1 VNLGVLGSVEVTD
14 AGRPLAVPGTKPR
27 AVLTLLGLHA
37 GEVVRAD
44 LLVELLWGESSPR
57 TAPKAL
63 QTHVSALRRA
73 LGEGVVQTK
82 GGGWMLA
89 AVDTDVTRYL
99 AEGLAARA
107 AASSGD
113 AVAALSHYDAALALW
128 RGAPQLPDTPRGD
141 AETTRWTEAHA
152 ALEED
157 RADALLAVGRAAE
170 AVAELEAA
178 VAVAPLRERRW
189 GQLMTAL
196 YRAGRQGEALRAF
209 QRARTTLAEELGIE
223 PGTEL
228 RRLEAAIVAH
238 DPSLD
243 APAPGAGAATRSIR
257 PVSFLPAMQA
267 PDVRFTD
274 SDGFAIAWTEW
285 GSGPDVLVVPPLLSN
300 IELQFEHE
308 IYRRY
313 LERMGRHVRMVAFD
327 KRGIGLSDRF
337 TDMPTLEQRTRD
349 IVAVMNA
356 AGLERPSLLGV
367 SEGGL
372 MAQLFTVL
380 HPERVERLAL
390 ANSFAGNSFFIA
402 AHTAPDGS
410 FEPLHEKLA
419 RFGKLVETWGRDP
432 QFFVDWFAPSQSH
445 NESFV
450 RWIGRFQ
457 RLSATAADLERQIS
471 SLAVLD
477 GSERLG
483 EIAAPTLV
491 AHGVRDAVVPVS
503 VAHALAAA
511 IPDATLAE
519 FDMGDHFFVSSEQW
533 AREQDVFL
541 EFFTGSRPQRR
552 VERRF
557 ATVVFTDIIG
567 STAQGMSAGDEG
579 WCDLLDSHDRIAWE
593 AADRHLGTIVKS
605 TGDGLLARFDSPSQA
620 VDFCAALRGAL
631 IGIGLRIRC
640 GVHTGEIEMR
650 ESGDI
655 AGTAVNLAA
664 RVEEAAGDGEIFV
677 SSTVRDMLL
686 GGETRFED
694 RGEHTLKGFDN
705 PWRMYALVTT

>member
-1 VNLGVLGSVEVTD
+1 
-14 AGRPLAVPGTKPR
+14 
-27 AVLTLLGLHA
+27 VLTLLGLHV

-44 LLVELLWGESSPR
+44 VLVELLWGESPPR

-73 LGEGVVQTK
+73 LGDSVVKTK
-82 GGGWMLA
+82 AGGWILA
-89 AVDTDVTRYL
+89 GADTDVTRYL
-99 AEGLAARA
+99 AEGLAGRA
-107 AASSGD
+107 AASSSD
-113 AVAALSHYDAALALW
+113 ATAALSHYDAALALW
-128 RGAPQLPDTPRGD
+128 RGPPQLPDTPRGA
-141 AETTRWTEAHA
+141 AETTRWEEAHA
-152 ALEED
+152 ALVED
-157 RADALLAVGRAAE
+157 RADALLAAGHAAE

-196 YRAGRQGEALRAF
+196 YRTGRQGEALRAY
-209 QRARTTLAEELGIE
+209 QRARTTLGEELGVE

-228 RRLEAAIVAH
+228 RRLESAMVAH
-238 DPSLD
+238 DASLD
-243 APAPGAGAATRSIR
+243 APEPI
-257 PVSFLPAMQA
+257 PVVPPARAVAFLPSVQA
-267 PDVRFTD
+267 PETRFTD
-274 SDGFAIAWTEW
+274 SDGSAIAWCEW

-300 IELQFEHE
+300 VELQWEHE

-313 LERMGRHVRMVAFD
+313 LERIGRHVRIVAFD

-337 TDMPTLEQRTRD
+337 TDTPTLEQRTRD
-349 IVAVMNA
+349 ILAVMDA
-356 AGLERPSLLGV
+356 ACLERPALLGV

-390 ANSFAGNSFFIA
+390 ANSFAGASMFIA

-410 FEPLHEKLA
+410 FDALQEKLA
-419 RFGKLVETWGRDP
+419 GFGKLVETWGRDP
-432 QFFVDWFAPSQSH
+432 QFFVDWFAPSQSG

-450 RWIGRFQ
+450 RWTGRFQ

-471 SLAVLD
+471 SLAGLD

-491 AHGVRDAVVPVS
+491 AHGVRDAVVPVA
-503 VAHALAAA
+503 VGHALAAA
-511 IPDATLAE
+511 IPGATLAE
-519 FDMGDHFFVSSEQW
+519 FDMGDHFLVSSEHW
-533 AREQDVFL
+533 APEQDVFL
-541 EFFTGSRPQRR
+541 EFLTGSRPPRR
-552 VERRF
+552 VERQF
-557 ATVVFTDIIG
+557 ATVVFTDIVG
-567 STAQGMSAGDEG
+567 STARGMSAGDEG

-593 AADRHLGTIVKS
+593 TADRHLGTIVKS
-605 TGDGLLARFDSPSQA
+605 TGDGLLARFASPSQA
-620 VDFCAALRGAL
+620 VDFCTALRGAL

-640 GVHTGEIEMR
+640 GVHTGEIELR
-650 ESGDI
+650 QSGDI

-664 RVEEAAGDGEIFV
+664 RVEEAAGDGEVFV
-677 SSTVRDMLL
+677 SSTVRDILL

-694 RGEHTLKGFDN
+694 RGEHALKGFDGS
-705 PWRMYALVTT
+705 WRVYALVTT

>member
-1 VNLGVLGSVEVTD
+1 VNLGVLGSIEVTD
-14 AGRPLAVPGTKPR
+14 GGRSLAVPGTKPR
-27 AVLTLLGLHA
+27 AVLSLLGLHV
-37 GEVVRAD
+37 GEVVPAD
-44 LLVELLWGESSPR
+44 VLVELLWGESAPR

-73 LGEGVVQTK
+73 LGEDVVKTK
-82 GGGWMLA
+82 GRGWTLA
-89 AVDTDVTRYL
+89 GVDIDVTRYL
-99 AEGLAARA
+99 AEGRAGRA
-107 AASSGD
+107 AAAGGD
-113 AVAALSHYDAALALW
+113 ATAALSHYDAALALW
-128 RGAPQLPDTPRGD
+128 RGAPQLPDTPRGT
-141 AETTRWTEAHA
+141 AETTRWQEAHA

-157 RADALLAVGRAAE
+157 RADALLAAGRAAE

-178 VAVAPLRERRW
+178 VAAAPLRERRW

-196 YRAGRQGEALRAF
+196 YRAGRQGEALRAY

-223 PGTEL
+223 PSTEL
-228 RRLEAAIVAH
+228 RRLEAAIVGH

-243 APAPGAGAATRSIR
+243 LPAPGRAVTPMRAVT
-257 PVSFLPAMQA
+257 FLPSIQA
-267 PDVRFTD
+267 PEVRFAD
-274 SDGFAIAWTEW
+274 SDGYAIAWTAW

-300 IELQFEHE
+300 IELQWEHE
-308 IYRRY
+308 VYRRY
-313 LERMGRHVRMVAFD
+313 LERMGRHVRLVAFD
-327 KRGIGLSDRF
+327 KRGIGVSDRF
-337 TDMPTLEQRTRD
+337 TEMPTLEQRTRD
-349 IVAVMNA
+349 MVAVMDA
-356 AGLERPSLLGV
+356 AGLERASLLGV

-372 MAQLFTVL
+372 MSQLFTVL

-402 AHTAPDGS
+402 AHTAADGS
-410 FEPLHEKLA
+410 YGPLQEKLA
-419 RFGKLVETWGRDP
+419 RFGTLVDTWGRDP
-432 QFFVDWFAPSQSH
+432 QFFVDWFAPSQSK

-457 RLSATAADLERQIS
+457 RLSATATDLERQIS
-471 SLAVLD
+471 NLAGLD
-477 GSERLG
+477 GSDRLG
-483 EIAAPTLV
+483 EITAPTLV
-491 AHGVRDAVVPVS
+491 AHGIRDEVCPVAVG
-503 VAHALAAA
+503 HALAAA
-511 IPDATLAE
+511 IPGARLVE
-519 FDMGDHFFVSSEQW
+519 FDTADHFFVSSEHW

-541 EFFTGSRPQRR
+541 EFLTGSRPQRR

-593 AADRHLGTIVKS
+593 TADRHLGTIVKS

-620 VDFCAALRGAL
+620 VDFCAELRGAL
-631 IGIGLRIRC
+631 SGIGLRIRC

-655 AGTAVNLAA
+655 AGTAVNLAS
-664 RVEEAAGDGEIFV
+664 RVEEAAGDGEVYV

-686 GGETRFED
+686 GGDTRFED
-694 RGEHTLKGFDN
+694 RGEHALKGFDN
-705 PWRMYALVTT
+705 SWRMYALVAT